1 MTARKR
7 RISPLRL
14 AILPHGRDSLPFG
27 PTRCA
32 HLAHFSPCTSCPT
45 GAAGRAHG
53 TLPTGRA
60 CRPWHWRANARVCAV
75 TATAAFS
82 GPRWPDEHRGRGLVL
97 HLPWVDRRLGR
108 PLPWRPT
115 AASGEGSTR
124 ADTHNLHF
132 MEYLGSVDD
141 ALFTELIED
150 WIAGNPPEL
159 STHGAMVGAPTIS
172 PFASPSGLRRSPG
185 GMRTAPFAAP
195 ACRILPRAQLRFL
208 TRHLESDLR
217 GNHLIKNIRAL
228 AWGGA
233 CFVGPEA
240 DRWTEL
246 ARVLL
251 REELAEQI
259 LPDGCH
265 YERSPAYH
273 CQVMSD
279 LLACRAALRQPLMEL
294 DRALDRM
301 AAVLPCYTHPD
312 GQIAP
317 WNDGGLTM
325 APTPGRLASVHA
337 ELGGRPAEAPQ
348 GPFALPDGGY
358 FGMRAPDELVIVDCG
373 QLGPPYLPGHGHCD
387 LLSFEWSIGGRR
399 IVVDQ
404 GTHQYVAGPRRWTT
418 RCTASHNTLAVM
430 GGEQSDIY
438 GAFRC
443 GRRARPELRSF
454 AADGSGFRLEG
465 THDGYH
471 IPGRSAAAHPSGGGA
486 TWQAACRGP
495 AGGATGRRRRATSSS
510 TRTAGSRLAAKGR

>member
-1 MTARKR
+1 
-7 RISPLRL
+7 
-14 AILPHGRDSLPFG
+14 
-27 PTRCA
+27 
-32 HLAHFSPCTSCPT
+32 
-45 GAAGRAHG
+45 
-53 TLPTGRA
+53 
-60 CRPWHWRANARVCAV
+60 
-75 TATAAFS
+75 
-82 GPRWPDEHRGRGLVL
+82 
-97 HLPWVDRRLGR
+97 
-108 PLPWRPT
+108 
-115 AASGEGSTR
+115 
-124 ADTHNLHF
+124 

-141 ALFTELIED
+141 ALFAELIED
-150 WIAGNPPEL
+150 WIAGNPPEAADAWRYGWRPYNL
-159 STHGAMVGAPTIS
+159 SVRVAVWLEEIARRRDRLP
-172 PFASPSGLRRSPG
+172 PSLLQHAGSSLG
-185 GMRTAPFAAP
+185 
-195 ACRILPRAQLRFL
+195 AQLRFL

-217 GNHLIKNIRAL
+217 GNHLMKNIRAL

-233 CFVGPEA
+233 CFIGPEA

-337 ELGGRPAEAPQ
+337 ELGGRPAEARQ

-387 LLSFEWSIGGRR
+387 LLSFEWSVGGRR

-418 RCTASHNTLAVM
+418 RCTASHNTLAVT

-465 THDGYH
+465 THDGYQY
-471 IPGRSAAAHPSGGGA
+471 PGRSAAARPMVEAQPGRLRVEDRLEGGNGQKATSHLLLHPD
-486 TWQAACRGP
+486 CRVE
-495 AGGATGRRRRATSSS
+495 AGGQGR
-510 TRTAGSRLAAKGR
+510 